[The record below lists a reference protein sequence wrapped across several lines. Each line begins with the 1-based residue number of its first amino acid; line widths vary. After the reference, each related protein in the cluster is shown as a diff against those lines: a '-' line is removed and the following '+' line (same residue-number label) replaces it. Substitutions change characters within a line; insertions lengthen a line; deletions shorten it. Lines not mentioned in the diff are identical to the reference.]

1 MIAAKAH
8 AVIKKDVLSALRY
21 RNGLLFAAF
30 GPAAQIVAF
39 YYLAQAIGPRFR
51 PEGLSYFT
59 FLLVGT
65 GFYTFLV
72 AGMHSFLRTIQ
83 ESQQTGTLEVLMTTS
98 TSPSVLLLLSALS
111 SFGTGMA
118 QLILYISGALLFIAP
133 QIHATL
139 VAAALILI
147 VFLLSVAIAIAVG
160 MFAAGLQV
168 WMQKGSA
175 ALWLFGSSAW
185 VLSGT
190 MFPVGALPAPVRA
203 ISNLLPVTHALT
215 AMRLAVLKGMSSV
228 LQSEIIILLLFT
240 LILVPLSIAFFSWT
254 IRRARQ
260 YGTLSFY

>member
-1 MIAAKAH
+1 
-8 AVIKKDVLSALRY
+8 
-21 RNGLLFAAF
+21 
-30 GPAAQIVAF
+30 
-39 YYLAQAIGPRFR
+39 
-51 PEGLSYFT
+51 
-59 FLLVGT
+59 
-65 GFYTFLV
+65 
-72 AGMHSFLRTIQ
+72 
-83 ESQQTGTLEVLMTTS
+83 
-98 TSPSVLLLLSALS
+98 LLLLSALS

>member
-1 MIAAKAH
+1 MIVAKAH

-21 RNGLLFAAF
+21 RNGLLFAVF
-30 GPAAQIVAF
+30 GPAAQIVTF
-39 YYLAQAIGPRFR
+39 YYLAHAIGPQFR

-65 GFYTFLV
+65 GFYTFLL

-98 TSPSVLLLLSALS
+98 TSPAVLLLLSALS

-118 QLILYISGALLFIAP
+118 QFILYLAGALIFISP
-133 QIHATL
+133 QIHSNI
-139 VAAALILI
+139 VGAALTLT
-147 VFLLSVAIAIAVG
+147 VFVLSVAIAIAFG

-168 WMQKGSA
+168 WIQKGSA
-175 ALWLFGSSAW
+175 ALWLCGSSAW

-190 MFPVGALPAPVRA
+190 MFPVGALPASVRA
-203 ISNLLPVTHALT
+203 VSNWLPITHALT
-215 AMRLAVLKGMSSV
+215 AMRMAVLEGSSPV
-228 LQSEIIILLLFT
+228 LQREIAVLLLFT
-240 LILVPLSIAFFSWT
+240 LILVPLGIAFFAWT
-254 IRRARQ
+254 VRRARQ

>member
-21 RNGLLFAAF
+21 RNALLFAVF
-30 GPAAQIVAF
+30 GPVAQIVTF
-39 YYLAQAIGPRFR
+39 YYLARAIGPQFR

-65 GFYTFLV
+65 GFYMFLV

-98 TSPSVLLLLSALS
+98 TSPAVLLLLSALS
-111 SFGTGMA
+111 SFGTGMT
-118 QLILYISGALLFIAP
+118 QLILYIAGALMFITR
-133 QIHATL
+133 QIHASVVGT
-139 VAAALILI
+139 ALILA

-175 ALWLFGSSAW
+175 ALWLFGSTAW

-190 MFPVGALPAPVRA
+190 MFPVEALPAPVRA
-203 ISNLLPVTHALT
+203 VSNLLPVTHALT
-215 AMRLAVLKGMSSV
+215 AMRLAVLEGMSPV
-228 LQSEIIILLLFT
+228 LQSEMVILLLFT

-254 IRRARQ
+254 VRHARKC
-260 YGTLSFY
+260 GTLSFY